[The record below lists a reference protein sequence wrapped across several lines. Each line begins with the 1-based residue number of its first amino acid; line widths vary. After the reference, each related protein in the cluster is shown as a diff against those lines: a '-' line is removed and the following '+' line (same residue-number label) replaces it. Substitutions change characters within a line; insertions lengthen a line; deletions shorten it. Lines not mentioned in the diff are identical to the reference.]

1 MPELKPIRTKQD
13 YDEALARVD
22 ALMGAEPQSAEG
34 RELDLLAELVV
45 AYEEKHVPMGYPSP
59 VEAIEFCMDKRGLIP
74 RDLVPIIGSRP
85 KVAEVLSGKREITMP
100 MARALHKFLDI
111 PEELL
116 RSRPSE
122 HPGDQD
128 AQIE

>member
-13 YDEALARVD
+13 YEEVLARVD
-22 ALMGAEPQSAEG
+22 ALMGAQPDSVEG
-34 RELDLLAELVV
+34 RELNLLADLVV
-45 AYEEKHVPMGYPSP
+45 AYEEEHVPMGYPSP
-59 VEAIEFCMDKRGLIP
+59 VEVIEYCMDQRGLKP
-74 RDLVPIIGSRP
+74 RDLVPFIGSRT
-85 KVAEVLSGKREITMP
+85 KVAEVLSGKREVTVP

-122 HPGDQD
+122 CPDDQGFRF
-128 AQIE
+128 E

>member
-13 YDEALARVD
+13 YEEVLARVD
-22 ALMGAEPQSAEG
+22 ALMGAQPDSVEG
-34 RELDLLAELVV
+34 RELNLLADLVV
-45 AYEEKHVPMGYPSP
+45 AYEEEHVPMGYPSP
-59 VEAIEFCMDKRGLIP
+59 VEVIEYCMDQRGLKP
-74 RDLVPIIGSRP
+74 RDLVPFIGSRT
-85 KVAEVLSGKREITMP
+85 KVAEVLSGKREVTVP

-122 HPGDQD
+122 CPGNQSS
-128 AQIE
+128 QVE